1 MGLSGIERRVCEEI
15 AGRAGA
21 LLEDLRQYVAIP
33 TGGNHRA
40 GLEELRERLTGRLA
54 RLGAAVETVPGEAR
68 PDWLYG
74 NGSGGAWAWS
84 PPTAVCRRD
93 EGVGGEWG
101 GRTIVLSGHLD
112 TVHDPEGA
120 FRELTVAPDGKTATG
135 PGCVDMKGGLVIAA
149 TALEALEACGVR
161 VAWTFILNS
170 DEETGSYCSEKAIRA
185 EAARVLGAWERAGA
199 KAGHEPVG
207 LVFEPATPPPENGL
221 VIERAGSGQFVFEAR
236 GKSAHV
242 GREFASGASAV
253 TALARCIVDAAG
265 LTDLERGMICN
276 VGPLEGGIATNVV
289 PDLARA
295 WGNVRFRD
303 QEQGEE
309 LARRLHEIAA
319 RHSVGGVRVEA
330 KVSLV
335 RAAKPLTEGT
345 LRLAEVARGVSED
358 LGRPLPFVKTAGVCD
373 GNILQGAGI
382 ACIDTLGARGGG
394 MHTEREWIELESLV
408 ERCQM
413 AAVVMMRLGGGGD
426 EALGIRH

>member
-1 MGLSGIERRVCEEI
+1 MALTALEERVCKEV
-15 AGRAGA
+15 ARRR
-21 LLEDLRQYVAIP
+21 EDLLADLKLHVGIP

-40 GLEELRERLTGRLA
+40 GLEETRERLTSRLA
-54 RLGAAVETVPGEAR
+54 GLGAAVEVAPGEPR

-74 NGSGGAWAWS
+74 IGDGGAWEWV

-93 EGVGGEWG
+93 AGVGGEWG
-101 GRTIVLSGHLD
+101 GRVIVLSGHMD

-120 FRELTVAPDGKTATG
+120 FNQLTIAPDGKTATG
-135 PGCVDMKGGLVIAA
+135 PGCVDMKGGLVIAVG
-149 TALEALEACGVR
+149 ALEALEACGVR
-161 VAWTFILNS
+161 VAWSFILNS
-170 DEETGSYCSEKAIRA
+170 DEETGSYCSEGAIRA
-185 EAARVLGAWERAGA
+185 EAARVLREWERAGG

-207 LVFEPATPPPENGL
+207 LVFEPATPPPQSGL

-242 GREFASGASAV
+242 GRDFGSGVSAV

-289 PDLARA
+289 AERARA

-303 QEQGEE
+303 QGQGEE
-309 LARRLHEIAA
+309 LARRLAEIAA
-319 RHSVGGVRVEA
+319 GHSVGGATVEA

-335 RAAKPLTEGT
+335 RAAKPVTEGT
-345 LRLAEVARGVSED
+345 MRLAEVARGVSED
-358 LGRPLPFVKTAGVCD
+358 LGRELPFAKTAGVCD

-382 ACIDTLGARGGG
+382 ACIDTLGVRGGG
-394 MHTEREWIELESLV
+394 LHTEREWIELDSLV

-413 AAVVMMRLGGGGD
+413 AALVMMRLAGGTG
-426 EALGIRH
+426 H